1 MDDMFSGR
9 FWKEANLDLPF
20 AFYSVQMHVSWL
32 LSWPDVE
39 GIKQGRRAS
48 IGYTTIPRSCVSFL
62 PQTIVLPTA
71 DGLLLCLIS
80 CNAMHACFSEIGI
93 LAQRKESIKRAIAQN
108 DKTSTTDHL
117 KREIFSFENM
127 VFLRNRSYF
136 LM

>member
-1 MDDMFSGR
+1 
-9 FWKEANLDLPF
+9 
-20 AFYSVQMHVSWL
+20 
-32 LSWPDVE
+32 
-39 GIKQGRRAS
+39 
-48 IGYTTIPRSCVSFL
+48 
-62 PQTIVLPTA
+62 
-71 DGLLLCLIS
+71 
-80 CNAMHACFSEIGI
+80 MHACFSEIGI